1 MDYRELLSEE
11 LKDPDFKKAWD
22 ELELEYMIS
31 SMIIKLRSE
40 AKLSQSELAVKIGTT
55 QSVVAR
61 MESGKILPKL
71 DSLSKIAKA
80 CGKKIEITAR

>member
-1 MDYRELLSEE
+1 
-11 LKDPDFKKAWD
+11 
-22 ELELEYMIS
+22 MIS

-40 AKLSQSELAVKIGTT
+40 AKLSQAELAEKIGTT
-55 QSVVAR
+55 QSAIAR

-80 CGKKIEITAR
+80 CGKKIEIVAR